1 MSDSN
6 NNRVDVAGFSKVV
19 SADAEVFVNEEGKPT
34 AVSHENPL
42 PVSIGGVGGPI
53 PFYDTLVES
62 STTVFTNGGTL
73 SFFQGGPSGTKVAE
87 LTITVAGGARTTQRT
102 A

>member
-34 AVSHENPL
+34 AVSHDNPL
-42 PVSIGGVGGPI
+42 PVSFSNGFVLPPHNDVEVQYQNGAYPDKPTYMTFRLNGTEV
-53 PFYDTLVES
+53 FWLALTYD
-62 STTVFTNGGTL
+62 
-73 SFFQGGPSGTKVAE
+73 QGGN
-87 LTITVAGGARTTQRT
+87 LTRILPD
-102 A
+102 